1 MEGQKIESL
10 FTDDGEF
17 ANNMEP
23 PLHDVES
30 MEISRIAR
38 VCWIAEVDDAATDD
52 LNRVSGKVNKFFKIL
67 SSNLHE
73 LFCGRLLKLL
83 YKMCWKT

>member
-30 MEISRIAR
+30 MEISSIAR

-52 LNRVSGKVNKFFKIL
+52 LNWVSGK
-67 SSNLHE
+67 
-73 LFCGRLLKLL
+73 
-83 YKMCWKT
+83 

>member
-1 MEGQKIESL
+1 MEGQKVESL

-23 PLHDVES
+23 PLHDVEN
-30 MEISRIAR
+30 MEISSIAR

-73 LFCGRLLKLL
+73 LFCEG
-83 YKMCWKT
+83 

>member
-1 MEGQKIESL
+1 MWFTLALSLYPLVSLTPTDDNDAHPSNQAKAEKQRDQYEVEGQKVESL

-38 VCWIAEVDDAATDD
+38 VCWIA
-52 LNRVSGKVNKFFKIL
+52 
-67 SSNLHE
+67 
-73 LFCGRLLKLL
+73 
-83 YKMCWKT
+83 